1 MISVQRPTS
10 TSRFKVQTKFKFC
23 RRFEVKVKV
32 RSRGGQA
39 QVQRQCRTPGSAN
52 VHGQVQA
59 QVLALVRVL
68 LLTQVQTHARVAPE
82 KWREYQYGV
91 GGRGYPRYS
100 PAARR
105 AGSDRNI
112 TSAQAE
118 GIPVWEQGIP
128 PTTNSKAVR
137 SPNMLRDE
145 GRIEPISAGALGR
158 GRGLGF

>member
-39 QVQRQCRTPGSAN
+39 QVQRQCRTPDSAN

-82 KWREYQYGV
+82 KRREYQYGV
-91 GGRGYPRYS
+91 GGVPQVFPLGQESKELPQYYLSASGRDPSVGAGYPSRDK
-100 PAARR
+100 R
-105 AGSDRNI
+105 
-112 TSAQAE
+112 E
-118 GIPVWEQGIP
+118 GGTIPQ
-128 PTTNSKAVR
+128 TC
-137 SPNMLRDE
+137 
-145 GRIEPISAGALGR
+145 
-158 GRGLGF
+158 

>member
-39 QVQRQCRTPGSAN
+39 QVQRQRRTPDSAN

-82 KWREYQYGV
+82 KRREYQYGV
-91 GGRGYPRYS
+91 GGTP
-100 PAARR
+100 
-105 AGSDRNI
+105 
-112 TSAQAE
+112 
-118 GIPVWEQGIP
+118 GIP
-128 PTTNSKAVR
+128 PRPGERGATAILPQRKRKGSQFGSKVSLPR
-137 SPNMLRDE
+137 QTRRRYDPPNMQGTKVE
-145 GRIEPISAGALGR
+145 ENPSAPERWVEVGVR
-158 GRGLGF
+158 EK